1 MGHDVQSWPY
11 APALLKS
18 ASQADRNILRFEIA
32 LQPFHTELATKA
44 AGLGWYGPHRWC
56 LKPIKKH
63 FKDHPE
69 IRHEP
74 ISFFFFQKN
83 RKSSRPDPL
92 MIGRHNQRDAGRP
105 RRSRFGGQIAL
116 FQLVCRSLSVSLLRI
131 FLIRGQ
137 QVQTFLKEHS
147 K

>member
-1 MGHDVQSWPY
+1 VRFHPKWIGNQPIGDGRTIDCI
-11 APALLKS
+11 APSCIEIDLQTENIGTRPPMSYGQQNQPTTYLLS
-18 ASQADRNILRFEIA
+18 
-32 LQPFHTELATKA
+32 
-44 AGLGWYGPHRWC
+44 YG
-56 LKPIKKH
+56 
-63 FKDHPE
+63 F
-69 IRHEP
+69 P

-137 QVQTFLKEHS
+137 QVQAFLKEHS